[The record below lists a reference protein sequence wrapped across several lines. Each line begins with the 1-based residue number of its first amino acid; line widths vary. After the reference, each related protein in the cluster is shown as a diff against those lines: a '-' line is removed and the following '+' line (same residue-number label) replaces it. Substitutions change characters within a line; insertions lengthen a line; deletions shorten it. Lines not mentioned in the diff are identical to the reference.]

1 MLPRQFYS
9 LRQKINERMPHGPA
23 VSTVYMLHEVYADG
37 ETPADAACAVSLS
50 RFTAWLDRLPAD
62 QVGTPE
68 QLNEQGAVL
77 LTFDD
82 MFASAYRY
90 ALPELHRRKLSYT
103 VFIAPGLLGR
113 KNYITED
120 ELRTLAADPLCTVG
134 AHTMRHEMLR
144 FQKASAV
151 RGELSGSK
159 AYLEAALSREIL
171 NFAYPYG
178 SVYAC
183 SRANIEQV
191 QACGFRRGFST
202 LSRSVT
208 ASDLREPWFLPRR
221 NINDTNLQRKGF

>member
-9 LRQKINERMPHGPA
+9 LRQKINERMPHGPV

-37 ETPADAACAVSLS
+37 EAPADAACAVSLS

-62 QVGTPE
+62 RVGTPE

-90 ALPELHRRKLSYT
+90 ALPELRRRKLSYT

-120 ELRTLAADPLCTVG
+120 ELRTLAIPCAMRCCVFRKPL
-134 AHTMRHEMLR
+134 L
-144 FQKASAV
+144 SAV
-151 RGELSGSK
+151 SCP
-159 AYLEAALSREIL
+159 AAKRIW
-171 NFAYPYG
+171 
-178 SVYAC
+178 
-183 SRANIEQV
+183 
-191 QACGFRRGFST
+191 RRRFP
-202 LSRSVT
+202 
-208 ASDLREPWFLPRR
+208 AKF
-221 NINDTNLQRKGF
+221 

>member
-62 QVGTPE
+62 RVGTPE

-77 LTFDD
+77 LTFD
-82 MFASAYRY
+82 ASAYRY
-90 ALPELHRRKLSYT
+90 ALPELRRRKLSYT

-120 ELRTLAADPLCTVG
+120 ELRALAADPLCTVG

-144 FQKASAV
+144 FQADTVV
-151 RGELSGSK
+151 RQELSSSK

-183 SRANIEQV
+183 SRANI
-191 QACGFRRGFST
+191 AAAAGSGFARCFST
-202 LSRSVT
+202 LNRNIT
-208 ASDLREPWFLPRR
+208 AADLRAPWFLPRK
-221 NINDTNLQRKGF
+221 NINDAALRRKGV

>member
-37 ETPADAACAVSLS
+37 EAPADAAFAGSLS

-62 QVGTPE
+62 RVGTPE

-90 ALPELHRRKLSYT
+90 ALPELRRRKLSYT

-171 NFAYPYG
+171 NFAFPYG

>member
-37 ETPADAACAVSLS
+37 ETPADAACAISLS

-90 ALPELHRRKLSYT
+90 ALPELRRRKLSYT